1 MTTHRAA
8 RLSIIMLVLLAAAI
22 AAVAI
27 AIALSGT
34 ASAAPADT
42 CDPAYTAQCCG
53 CEPGQAAEP
62 APLPH
67 LYLPAVARS
76 MPPMAAEYTPVHPA
90 PTVTPEVS
98 GDVAR

>member
-1 MTTHRAA
+1 MRRTLIDGLTFA
-8 RLSIIMLVLLAAAI
+8 VLLYGAAFGGVL
-22 AAVAI
+22 VAH
-27 AIALSGT
+27 

-42 CDPAYTAQCCG
+42 CDPAYTAQCCA

-62 APLPH
+62 DPLPH
-67 LYLPAVARS
+67 LYLPSVQRS
-76 MPPMAAEYTPVHPA
+76 MPAMSAEFTPVHPA